1 MQVEIDIANPGQ
13 LLRPGMYATA
23 QLSAGADKDV
33 LVVPLGALVTVGD
46 QHFVWVVKD
55 SAVTRQPVTVGRA
68 TGEVVE
74 VTAGLGDSDQIVAR
88 GADLVR
94 EGQRVRAIP
103 VAGL

>member
-1 MQVEIDIANPGQ
+1 M
-13 LLRPGMYATA
+13 
-23 QLSAGADKDV
+23 
-33 LVVPLGALVTVGD
+33 
-46 QHFVWVVKD
+46 
-55 SAVTRQPVTVGRA
+55 TVGRA

-94 EGQRVRAIP
+94 EGQRVRAVP